1 MKEEKNKPW
10 AFSRRVFCDGMRDGF
25 PIALGYFA
33 VSFSLGILA
42 GNALPLRVVSALGLA
57 CSYLPGVSA
66 MSDGTRTILLTVLIS
81 AAAAVLFPVSV
92 ICCALVFVIELF
104 V

>member
-33 VSFSLGILA
+33 VSFSLGI
-42 GNALPLRVVSALGLA
+42 
-57 CSYLPGVSA
+57 
-66 MSDGTRTILLTVLIS
+66 
-81 AAAAVLFPVSV
+81 AARLFPVSV
-92 ICCALVFVIELF
+92 ICCALVFVIEIF

>member
-10 AFSRRVFCDGMRDGF
+10 ALSRRVFCDGMRDGF

-33 VSFSLGILA
+33 V
-42 GNALPLRVVSALGLA
+42 
-57 CSYLPGVSA
+57 
-66 MSDGTRTILLTVLIS
+66 
-81 AAAAVLFPVSV
+81 LFPVSV

>member
-33 VSFSLGILA
+33 V
-42 GNALPLRVVSALGLA
+42 
-57 CSYLPGVSA
+57 
-66 MSDGTRTILLTVLIS
+66 
-81 AAAAVLFPVSV
+81 LFPVSV
-92 ICCALVFVIELF
+92 ICCLLVFVIEIF
-104 V
+104 VCVCGRHHLAVSPFFSGILPQGFPFL